1 MTSPINRIPGHVL
14 TAFQIDASASP
25 VTDNLS
31 LAWGHG
37 VRIGQHALVPAG
49 EHTHFSV
56 TTRESLSVEGVRLAR
71 PLRSTDGRSSV
82 GGWAV
87 NVHDAGSLARRVDE
101 TTAAALRLAD
111 ALSDLATPDVEA
123 EPGTLTELYQRAE
136 REAWSESEAAHGPL
150 EHPGPLQVGHIDML
164 GTTIYRGA
172 TAPMVTDLVPTAAPR
187 PHAYTAALTIVDG
200 LIYQAVDTG
209 ILDRFAYLPDL
220 WGLAA
225 RAVAFRRVLTDL
237 HPEAT
242 SLARSRIADVEQL
255 VVSGLSATM
264 GA

>member
-1 MTSPINRIPGHVL
+1 MTSPIHRIPAHVL
-14 TAFQIDASASP
+14 TAFQIDAAGGP
-25 VTDNLS
+25 VTGNLG

-37 VRIGQHALVPAG
+37 VRVGQYALVPAG
-49 EHTHFSV
+49 DHTHFSV
-56 TTRESLSVEGVRLAR
+56 TTRESLSVDGLRFAR

-87 NVHDAGSLARRVDE
+87 SVHDSGELACRVDE
-101 TTAAALRLAD
+101 TVAAALRLAD
-111 ALSDLATPDVEA
+111 ALADLAMPEIESDA
-123 EPGTLTELYQRAE
+123 GTLSALFQRAE
-136 REAWSESEAAHGPL
+136 REAWSECEAVHGPL
-150 EHPGPLQVGHIDML
+150 TNPGPLQVGHIDML
-164 GTTIYRGA
+164 GTTIFRGV

-200 LIYQAVDTG
+200 LIYKAVDDRA
-209 ILDRFAYLPDL
+209 LDRFAHLPDL
-220 WGLAA
+220 LGLAA

-242 SLARSRIADVEQL
+242 SLSRSRIADVEEL
-255 VVSGLSATM
+255 VVSRLSATM